1 MTAAAQATAQTTRHT
16 RAHGASA
23 AALRQTCGS
32 GCCLTTVTTGWRA
45 WRGAASEWCAMSS
58 CAAPCLNPAH
68 NTCSSSDTQRV
79 RSYARTPTQQGAA
92 ASAVHLLCVGA
103 ASVGIRAAAVHRH
116 RWLPCGVGWRAADT
130 SLELPPLLFS
140 SSPPLHTTTALPV
153 PAADGSLNVVHVLAA
168 TALAGLV
175 QVRARL
181 GGLLLPLLPLRARLL
196 ATGAQHC
203 T

>member
-1 MTAAAQATAQTTRHT
+1 
-16 RAHGASA
+16 
-23 AALRQTCGS
+23 
-32 GCCLTTVTTGWRA
+32 
-45 WRGAASEWCAMSS
+45 
-58 CAAPCLNPAH
+58 
-68 NTCSSSDTQRV
+68 
-79 RSYARTPTQQGAA
+79 
-92 ASAVHLLCVGA
+92 
-103 ASVGIRAAAVHRH
+103 
-116 RWLPCGVGWRAADT
+116 
-130 SLELPPLLFS
+130 
-140 SSPPLHTTTALPV
+140 V